1 MAASDEQIRHPG
13 EQMDNYQG
21 PGLLD
26 LSKQNLHK
34 LDPKL
39 FSGETHTLILDQ
51 NHIIKLEHLER
62 AEALQQLSVASN
74 RLVRMMAVSKLNNLR
89 VLNLPNNSIGY
100 IEGLKDLPLLQWLN
114 LAGNNIKVIE
124 QLHSC
129 VSLQHLDLSD
139 NNISHIGDLTK
150 LSALKTLLLHGNI
163 ITTLR
168 CVPAHLPSSL
178 TVLSLAENEIRDLT
192 EVSYL
197 APLHT
202 LEQLS
207 IAGNPC
213 VMPTPALPACDYRP
227 YVVSWCLQLRVLD
240 GFSVSQKEGLKG
252 EWLYSQGK
260 GRVFRPGQHGLLVQ
274 YLSNTCPVTAASALQ
289 SAEDAK
295 LEKILN
301 KQRQHQKQLQKTHL
315 CCSQN
320 PSRPTHLPMHLCR
333 DHRSRDEEE
342 DEDDDDV
349 IPQTDVVPGVQMNS
363 WMCSDSSTPVVS
375 AARPPL
381 ADEDRMIVEDVTD
394 EEMHHGSLLSSES
407 AFLPFNPAVHHPE
420 SAPDSGEEEF
430 EDSLAPPTSTQLHPP
445 AEESGGGAILASHTH
460 ASGGLEQL
468 SHTDALFNGDAV
480 FQNGSVEDC
489 GRTGTG
495 MQCNAAVRI
504 QAWWRGHHTRH
515 CHTQA
520 REVRA
525 EIRLR
530 RMQDHIVHL
539 TAELD
544 RVRQQQEEDR
554 LQRRVQEEAVKF
566 LWKQLQVVLEWQSS
580 VNESSSFNPS
590 IPAVAPVSTE
600 ISIPESGFHSLGK
613 TQGAPDTSR
622 ISAGPP
628 APDTSRISPGSSVQD
643 TSRISAGPPAPDTS
657 RISAG
662 SPAPDTSRIS
672 AGSPA
677 PDTSR
682 ISAGSPAPDT
692 SRISAGPPAP
702 DTSRISAGS
711 PAPDTS
717 RISPGS
723 SVQDTSR
730 ISAGPPA
737 PDTSRISAGSP
748 APDTSRISA
757 GSPVLSLGSG
767 ALAAGDSLLQQYLS
781 SVQRLQEEEEG
792 DATSDLSPPGKQE
805 RLS

>member
-1 MAASDEQIRHPG
+1 MAASDEEMRDPR
-13 EQMDNYQG
+13 EQMANYQG

-26 LSKQNLHK
+26 LSNQNLHK
-34 LDPKL
+34 LDPKM
-39 FSGETHTLILDQ
+39 FSGESHTLILDQ
-51 NHIIKLEHLER
+51 NHIIKLEHLEHN
-62 AEALQQLSVASN
+62 ELLQQLSVSSN
-74 RLVRMMAVSKLNNLR
+74 RLVRMMGVSKLNNLR
-89 VLNLPNNSIGY
+89 ILNLPNNSIGY
-100 IEGLKDLPLLQWLN
+100 IEGLRDLPLLQWLN

-129 VSLQHLDLSD
+129 ASLQHLDLSD

-168 CVPAHLPSSL
+168 CVPAHLPSNL
-178 TVLSLAENEIRDLT
+178 TVLSLAENEIRDLA

-207 IAGNPC
+207 IASNPC

-227 YVVSWCLQLRVLD
+227 YVVSWCLRLRVLD
-240 GFSVSQKEGLKG
+240 GCSVSQKEGLKG

-260 GRVFRPGQHGLLVQ
+260 GRVFRPGQHEELVQ
-274 YLSNTCPVTAASALQ
+274 YLSNTCPVTATSALQ

-301 KQRQHQKQLQKTHL
+301 KQRQHQKQLQKTRL
-315 CCSQN
+315 SCSQN
-320 PSRPTHLPMHLCR
+320 PSRPTHLHVHQCR
-333 DHRSRDEEE
+333 DRRSRDE
-342 DEDDDDV
+342 DEDDDEDKDDEHDDV
-349 IPQTDVVPGVQMNS
+349 IPQTDVDPGVQVNS
-363 WMCSDSSTPVVS
+363 WMCAETSSPVVS
-375 AARPPL
+375 AVRLPL

-407 AFLPFNPAVHHPE
+407 AFLPFNPAVHHPA

-430 EDSLAPPTSTQLHPP
+430 EDSLAPPTSAQPRPP
-445 AEESGGGAILASHTH
+445 GEESGGGAILASRTH
-460 ASGGLEQL
+460 GSAGLEQL
-468 SHTDALFNGDAV
+468 SQTDAQFNGDAV
-480 FQNGSVEDC
+480 FQNGSVVDCGKTVEDC

-495 MQCNAAVRI
+495 MQCKAHDAAVRI

-544 RVRQQQEEDR
+544 RVRKQQEEDR

-580 VNESSSFNPS
+580 VNESSAFNPS

-600 ISIPESGFHSLGK
+600 ISIPESGFHSLGER
-613 TQGAPDTSR
+613 QAAPDTSRIRAGSPAPVLSR

-628 APDTSRISPGSSVQD
+628 APDTSRISPG
-643 TSRISAGPPAPDTS
+643 PPAS
-657 RISAG
+657 
-662 SPAPDTSRIS
+662 
-672 AGSPA
+672 
-677 PDTSR
+677 DTSR

-702 DTSRISAGS
+702 DTSRIS
-711 PAPDTS
+711 P
-717 RISPGS
+717 
-723 SVQDTSR
+723 
-730 ISAGPPA
+730 GPPA
-737 PDTSRISAGSP
+737 SDTSRISAGSP

-757 GSPVLSLGSG
+757 GSLVLSLGSG
-767 ALAAGDSLLQQYLS
+767 TQAAGDSLLQQYLS
-781 SVQRLQEEEEG
+781 SVQQLQEEEEG
-792 DATSDLSPPGKQE
+792 DTTSDLSPQGKQE
-805 RLS
+805 RFS